1 MSPQRHDPARHS
13 LRKLLCTSLLVI
25 APAADAL
32 AAGYVPSA
40 VEAFIL
46 ETVLADEARTLE
58 QGGQTVLLA
67 PADASAPGATA
78 AAATVRHQFAAFYRG
93 ERTSARAIPHMA
105 VVIAMTAL
113 RLEQPGQC
121 RTDHRTC
128 AEAIRRAGPTR
139 DDTDGL
145 RTVVAR
151 FQAAGLDMSAIESS
165 GARPTD

>member
-93 ERTSARAIPHMA
+93 ERTTARAIPHMA

-151 FQAAGLDMSAIESS
+151 FQAAGLDMCAIESS